1 MIWLL
6 KLKFFLVGE
15 EKEYLILDIRA
26 EFNLLLGK
34 LRIQFIDSIFN
45 HISRPEEC
53 GKVAHQMLGKRLVT
67 KQSGP
72 GGKPCDKVRVS
83 TYLFIA
89 FMYIIKYIR
98 L

>member
-6 KLKFFLVGE
+6 KLKFFRVGE
-15 EKEYLILDIRA
+15 EKEYSILDIRA

-34 LRIQFIDSIFN
+34 LCTKFIELIFK
-45 HISRPEEC
+45 HVLRPEEC

-72 GGKPCDKVRVS
+72 GGKPCDTVRFL
-83 TYLFIA
+83 TYLFIV
-89 FMYIIKYIR
+89 FMFKINYIR